1 MPKITVY
8 APTQMVTKAKKRVA
22 AYCRVSTDNA
32 DQKHSYEAQKL
43 YFTRLY
49 QNSKDY
55 TLVDIYADLGISGT
69 RCDRPEFMRMLDDCR
84 CGKVDRVVC
93 KSISRF
99 ARNTKDCLTTLRE
112 LKSLNITVA
121 FEKEGIDTARVTDEI
136 MITIMEGLAQEESIS
151 ISNNVRWSLRKRMSN
166 GTMKV
171 ARVPYGYT
179 KDRDRNLVIDEEKA
193 KIVRLIFELYLHG
206 SGARSIAVKLNEDG
220 VPSPTG
226 IDWNNATIFK
236 MLRQEKYL
244 GDILWQKTYSI
255 FMGAHDQI
263 NHGDV
268 DSWYLRD
275 VHPAIID
282 RETFLKAQEL
292 RARERERMKKKKEYD
307 YLFRG
312 KIRCACGRSCMLV
325 NAVRPYWEC
334 NKKRDISAPCDSDI
348 FYNDELLNAWSRF
361 CLKLRRHSDDILTAI
376 LLQLE
381 QMEEAV

>member
-112 LKSLNITVA
+112 LKRLNITVA
-121 FEKEGIDTARVTDEI
+121 FEKEGIDTAHVTDEI

>member
-112 LKSLNITVA
+112 LKRLNITVA